1 MKLFREAI
9 IIFGIYILGDFIS
22 KVLGLPVP
30 GNIVGMLIL
39 LLLLCLKIVKVEQ
52 VDTTSNFLLDH
63 LAFFFIPAGVQLMDS
78 FGVVKDTWIRLLII
92 CVLTTIITMGST
104 GLIVQFV
111 VRKLRKDEET
121 E

>member
-9 IIFGIYILGDFIS
+9 IVFGIYILGDLIS
-22 KVLGLPVP
+22 KVCALPIP

-39 LLLLCLKIVKVEQ
+39 LILLCTKVVKVEQ
-52 VDTTSNFLLDH
+52 VETTSNFLLDH
-63 LAFFFIPAGVQLMDS
+63 LAFFFIPAGVQLMES
-78 FGVVKDTWIRLLII
+78 FGVVKDTWIRLIII

-104 GLIVQFV
+104 GVIVQLV
-111 VRKLRKDEET
+111 VRKLHKDEET